1 MREVSESDWKVLR
14 RLHPIALDRYCQ
26 HVLEEIEQLSSAL
39 SESPHHRYLN
49 VYEVMQKRDAEMSQI
64 FDDLRRSRAFQCVAL
79 LKSRGLITP
88 EEFGGFSAEL
98 RSAIDL
104 LHG

>member
-14 RLHPIALDRYCQ
+14 RLHPIAMDRYCQ

-64 FDDLRRSRAFQCVAL
+64 FDAICRSV
-79 LKSRGLITP
+79 SGVSTVV
-88 EEFGGFSAEL
+88 
-98 RSAIDL
+98 
-104 LHG
+104 